1 MATTVMSTT
10 TAMDTGTSIEIS
22 VGSPAAFLGALRLGS
37 AALPIGAFAYSQA
50 LEQAVAIGAVT
61 DRHSAAR
68 WIEGMLEHSLLGLD
82 VPVLSRIF
90 RALGGDPLD
99 HTLAG
104 DRLGEVDRWSDF
116 LYASRPTQ
124 ELRAEERQLGRS
136 LFRWLDR
143 QAEACAARH
152 LERGKPTLAAA
163 FAVAARSLGLSH
175 EAAALTYAFAWCE
188 AQVGAATR
196 LIPLGQSDAQLVLSG
211 AIARL
216 AAGFQRAL
224 ALEDDE
230 LAATAPGQALLSA
243 AHETQYSRLFRS

>member
-1 MATTVMSTT
+1 MTGMA
-10 TAMDTGTSIEIS
+10 TAMDTVTSTEVR
-22 VGSPAAFLGALRLGS
+22 VGSPSAFLGALRLGS

-50 LEQAVAIGAVT
+50 LEQAVAIDAVRDRDGA
-61 DRHSAAR
+61 SR
-68 WIEGMLEHSLLGLD
+68 WIEGMLGHSLLGLD
-82 VPVLSRIF
+82 VPVLSRLY
-90 RALGGDPLD
+90 RALAGERLD
-99 HTLAG
+99 
-104 DRLGEVDRWSDF
+104 EVDRWSDF

-136 LFRWLDR
+136 LLRWLER
-143 QAEACAARH
+143 QGEARAARF
-152 LERGKPTLAAA
+152 LARPRQTLAAA
-163 FAVAARSLGLSH
+163 FALSACSLGLSH

-196 LIPLGQSDAQLVLSG
+196 LIPLGQTDAQLVLSG
-211 AIARL
+211 AIARID
-216 AAGFQRAL
+216 AGFQRSL

>member
-1 MATTVMSTT
+1 MATTVMNTT
-10 TAMDTGTSIEIS
+10 TAMDTGTSTEIS

-90 RALGGDPLD
+90 RSLASNRLD
-99 HTLAG
+99 
-104 DRLGEVDRWSDF
+104 DVDRWSDF

-216 AAGFQRAL
+216 DAGFQRSL

>member
-1 MATTVMSTT
+1 MATTVTATTATDTT
-10 TAMDTGTSIEIS
+10 TAMDTGTSTEIR

-50 LEQAVAIGAVT
+50 LEQAVAVGVVS
-61 DRHSAAR
+61 DRHGAAR
-68 WIEGMLEHSLLGLD
+68 WIEGMLGHSLLGLD

-90 RALGGDPLD
+90 RCLANERLD
-99 HTLAG
+99 EA
-104 DRLGEVDRWSDF
+104 DRWSDF

-143 QAEACAARH
+143 QGEPRAARY
-152 LERGKPTLAAA
+152 LERSKATLAGA
-163 FAVAARSLGLSH
+163 FALSARSLGLSH
-175 EAAALTYAFAWCE
+175 EAAALAYAFAWCE

-196 LIPLGQSDAQLVLSG
+196 LIPLGQSEAQLVLSG

-216 AAGFQRAL
+216 AAGLQPSL
-224 ALEDDE
+224 ALEDE
-230 LAATAPGQALLSA
+230 AIAATAPGQALLSA

>member
-1 MATTVMSTT
+1 MATTVMNTT
-10 TAMDTGTSIEIS
+10 TAMDTGTSTEIS

-68 WIEGMLEHSLLGLD
+68 WIEGMLGHSLLGLD
-82 VPVLSRIF
+82 VPVLSRIY
-90 RALGGDPLD
+90 RALARERLD
-99 HTLAG
+99 
-104 DRLGEVDRWSDF
+104 EVDRWSDF
-116 LYASRPTQ
+116 LYASRPTH

-143 QAEACAARH
+143 QGEACAARH

-163 FAVAARSLGLSH
+163 FAVSARSLGLSH

-216 AAGFQRAL
+216 DAGFQRAL